1 MKTTKM
7 LLLVLAIAFSSV
19 LSASTTPTID
29 AEPKT
34 MGEEIGNLL
43 KNPNFVIEQDVIAL
57 VTITIN
63 KDDEIVV
70 LSVDSDSK
78 SLKSFIKSR
87 LNYIKV
93 SEGVKTH
100 HGTYVVPI
108 RLTPNA

>member
-34 MGEEIGNLL
+34 MEEEIGNLL
-43 KNPNFVIEQDVIAL
+43 KNPKFVIEQDVIAL

-70 LSVDSDSK
+70 LSVDSESQ
-78 SLKSFIKSR
+78 SLKSFIKGR

-93 SEGVKTH
+93 SKGIKTH
-100 HGTYVVPI
+100 HGTYVVPV